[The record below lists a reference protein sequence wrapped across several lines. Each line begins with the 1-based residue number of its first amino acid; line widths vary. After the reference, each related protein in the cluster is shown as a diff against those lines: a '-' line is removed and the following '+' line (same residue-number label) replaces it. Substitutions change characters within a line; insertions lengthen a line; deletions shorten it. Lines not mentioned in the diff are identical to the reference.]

1 MEGSTGNLFST
12 DQKKYIVPEK
22 HIIIAYYYHYT
33 YVYNVHTYDVI
44 DSDGVR
50 CGVYKT
56 MFLKQPTLY
65 FALKLEPFAIDLIP
79 YFLTCRQ

>member
-1 MEGSTGNLFST
+1 MYRSLGLEHLIMGSSTGNLFST

-65 FALKLEPFAIDLIP
+65 FA
-79 YFLTCRQ
+79 